1 MQLTK
6 SFSINFYS
14 KILKE
19 TFSGTFTTKKL
30 TVGDLSKIG
39 LIKAQL
45 SGGYVYDEV
54 QGRGVDATTNLL
66 NEMVAHCQVSLI
78 QTPDWFN
85 PSDVSDLELLRVV
98 YEEVA
103 SFEANFH
110 LPQQA
115 PKEQESTGSGQ
126 DPSSDESTGGGR
138 SVSTLEDLVDKKV
151 PKIEKFG

>member
-6 SFSINFYS
+6 SFSINFHS

-19 TFSGTFTTKKL
+19 NFSGTFTTKKL

-54 QGRGVDATTNLL
+54 QGRGVDPTTNLL
-66 NEMVAHCQVSLI
+66 NEMMAHCQVSII
-78 QTPDWFN
+78 QSPEWF
-85 PSDVSDLELLRVV
+85 DAGEISDLELLREI

-103 SFEANFH
+103 SFEADFH
-110 LPQQA
+110 QPQQT
-115 PKEQESTGSGQ
+115 PEREEPSGSVE
-126 DPSSDESTGGGR
+126 DSSGSEHTGGGGP
-138 SVSTLEDLVDKKV
+138 VSTLENLVDKKV
-151 PKIEKFG
+151 PKIEKFA